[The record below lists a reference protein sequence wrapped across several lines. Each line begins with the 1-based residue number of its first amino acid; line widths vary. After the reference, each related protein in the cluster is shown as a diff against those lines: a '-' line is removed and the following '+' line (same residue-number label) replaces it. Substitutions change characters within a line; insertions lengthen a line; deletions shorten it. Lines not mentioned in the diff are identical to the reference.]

1 MSIPDNGD
9 LRRAL
14 SKPPLPLDAD
24 APRTEPW
31 PDRTT
36 AADRDRIRAE
46 YAEAAAA
53 RRAMLARQAPWWMR
67 ALARLPNPKQ
77 PLEDWIAAAKAKLR
91 NRL

>member
-46 YAEAAAA
+46 YAEATAA
-53 RRAMLARQAPWWMR
+53 RRA
-67 ALARLPNPKQ
+67 NPKQ
-77 PLEDWIAAAKAKLR
+77 PLEDWVAAAKARLR
-91 NRL
+91 DRR